1 MRPDVFINFH
11 QENVSQEIKTEADTE
26 IQLSSSKPTTAIFHK
41 NVIYIQKNE
50 LIMIFKHFTFL

>member
-1 MRPDVFINFH
+1 MYLKKL
-11 QENVSQEIKTEADTE
+11 KTEADTE

-50 LIMIFKHFTFL
+50 LIMIFKQHFTFSQFYFWYNKYW